1 MECLGLSN
9 KQALLSRFQEAF
21 RSMWTQNGDHIS
33 RMYLG
38 TGALDG
44 KAKVSAFNQPQSW
57 SLSRVRENSQ
67 FVDFML
73 SFAVEAAMS
82 TKNTLELSSVVDI
95 LFHVVAFSYM
105 HYSQSYGLGNQTYR
119 GETLKE

>member
-1 MECLGLSN
+1 MSN

-21 RSMWTQNGDHIS
+21 RAMWTQNGDHIS

-44 KAKVSAFNQPQSW
+44 KAKVSWP
-57 SLSRVRENSQ
+57 LSRVREHSE

-73 SFAVEAAMS
+73 ISFAVEAAMS
-82 TKNTLELSSVVDI
+82 TKHTLELSSVLDI

-105 HYSQSYGLGNQTYR
+105 HYSQSYGESNILG
-119 GETLKE
+119 